1 MMGVRNERRCFMKTF
16 DYDIVIIGAGPA
28 GANLARLLH
37 RDKRILLL
45 DGACGR
51 EKVCGGLLSPDAQD
65 VLARYD
71 ICLPKEILASPQ
83 LFSVRTVDLSDGLT
97 RYYRRSYMN
106 VSRQRF
112 DDFLRSMVPRSVTII
127 RKRCCCVKREA
138 EGFSI
143 VLSDEET
150 VTCRYIVG
158 ADGASSIVRR
168 MLFPKKGIERYTA
181 IQQWFAAGE
190 ENANYSC
197 IFDSETSPGCSWIF
211 YKDGQMVFGGAFA
224 FHESRAM
231 FEKQKE
237 KLKTLGIVP
246 TDAFD
251 EPLRTEACLVSR
263 PHLSE
268 GVFWGGGGAFLIGE
282 AAGLISP
289 SSFEG
294 ISYALLSAEALADA
308 MNEKAGSE
316 AILWDYKRHARHLK
330 GKVAL
335 RCLKRPFMYRR
346 MLRRSVMKSGIAAI
360 KMRRKDDGYGK

>member
-1 MMGVRNERRCFMKTF
+1 MKNF

-28 GANLARLLH
+28 GANLARLLNK
-37 RDKRILLL
+37 DQRILLI
-45 DGACGR
+45 DGAGEK

-71 ICLPKEILASPQ
+71 ICLPKDILASPQ

-106 VSRQRF
+106 VNRRKF
-112 DDFLRSMVPRSVTII
+112 DEFLLSMVSPHVTVKNLRCTAI
-127 RKRCCCVKREA
+127 RQEK
-138 EGFSI
+138 EGFS
-143 VLSDEET
+143 LSLADGESF
-150 VTCRYIVG
+150 TCRFLVG

-168 MLFPKKGIERYTA
+168 TLFREKKIERMTA

-197 IFDSETSPGCSWIF
+197 VFDSETSSGCSWIF
-211 YKDGQMVFGGAFA
+211 YKDGNLVFGGAFD
-224 FHESRAM
+224 FHNSRAM

-237 KLKTLGIVP
+237 KLMRLGIVP
-246 TDAFD
+246 RDAFD
-251 EPLRTEACLVSR
+251 TPLRTEACLVSLPR
-263 PHLSE
+263 ISG
-268 GVFWGGGGAFLIGE
+268 GVFFGKDGAYLIGE

-308 MNEKAGSE
+308 MNEKTDEKGILAGYQKK
-316 AILWDYKRHARHLK
+316 AKKLK
-330 GKVAL
+330 GKVLA
-335 RCLKRPFMYRR
+335 RCVKRPFMYQKT
-346 MLRRSVMKSGIAAI
+346 LRRAVMKSGITAI
-360 KMRRKDDGYGK
+360 KMRKRGDEYGK